1 MSTVDEMNKSS
12 VLAEKQKKR
21 MMRFLEVVNVLV
33 KGLPAHEVCAHSQR
47 AAMECTDSTGAAV
60 FICRDE
66 RAKDVLPPGKVD
78 LDAFLGDEKKPGAD
92 KEGGGDRGLRRQSSM
107 SAVVDE
113 SVAIE
118 IEALRNDAYTQ
129 QAQLQASLS
138 YGVVKEAELVQVMAT
153 DARMMLMVSDCHEVP
168 LSATD
173 ALDGR
178 AGGARQLTR
187 DSKRCALRSGGV
199 QRGHHPRRG
208 H

>member
-47 AAMECTDSTGAAV
+47 AAIECTDSTGAAV

-187 DSKRCALRSGGV
+187 DRKRRALRSGGV

>member
-1 MSTVDEMNKSS
+1 MSTIDEMNKSS
-12 VLAEKQKKR
+12 VIAEKQKKR

-78 LDAFLGDEKKPGAD
+78 LDVFLGEKKPGAD

-129 QAQLQASLS
+129 QAQLLASSS

-153 DARMMLMVSDCHEVP
+153 DAN
-168 LSATD
+168 D
-173 ALDGR
+173 ADG
-178 AGGARQLTR
+178 
-187 DSKRCALRSGGV
+187 LRL
-199 QRGHHPRRG
+199 P
-208 H
+208 

>member
-1 MSTVDEMNKSS
+1 LPLIAIDCRGSPRAQMSTVDEMNKSS

-107 SAVVDE
+107 SAVVEGGDRGLRRQSSMSAVVEGGDRGLRRQSSMSAVVDE

-129 QAQLQASLS
+129 QAQLQASSS

-153 DARMMLMVSDCHEVP
+153 DGE
-168 LSATD
+168 
-173 ALDGR
+173 
-178 AGGARQLTR
+178 
-187 DSKRCALRSGGV
+187 
-199 QRGHHPRRG
+199 
-208 H
+208 

>member
-1 MSTVDEMNKSS
+1 
-12 VLAEKQKKR
+12 
-21 MMRFLEVVNVLV
+21 
-33 KGLPAHEVCAHSQR
+33 
-47 AAMECTDSTGAAV
+47 
-60 FICRDE
+60 
-66 RAKDVLPPGKVD
+66 VD

-153 DARMMLMVSDCHEVP
+153 DGE
-168 LSATD
+168 
-173 ALDGR
+173 
-178 AGGARQLTR
+178 
-187 DSKRCALRSGGV
+187 
-199 QRGHHPRRG
+199 
-208 H
+208 

>member
-1 MSTVDEMNKSS
+1 LPLIAIDCRGSPRAQMSTVDEMNKSS

-107 SAVVDE
+107 SAVVEGGDRGLRRQSSMSAVVDE

-129 QAQLQASLS
+129 QAQLQASSS

-153 DARMMLMVSDCHEVP
+153 DGE
-168 LSATD
+168 
-173 ALDGR
+173 
-178 AGGARQLTR
+178 
-187 DSKRCALRSGGV
+187 
-199 QRGHHPRRG
+199 
-208 H
+208 

>member
-1 MSTVDEMNKSS
+1 MSTIDEMNKSS
-12 VLAEKQKKR
+12 VIAEKQKKR

-33 KGLPAHEVCAHSQR
+33 KGLPSHEVCAHSQR

-78 LDAFLGDEKKPGAD
+78 LDAFLGEKKPGAD

-129 QAQLQASLS
+129 QAQLQASS
-138 YGVVKEAELVQVMAT
+138 SFGVVKEAELVQVMAI
-153 DARMMLMVSDCHEVP
+153 
-168 LSATD
+168 
-173 ALDGR
+173 DGE
-178 AGGARQLTR
+178 
-187 DSKRCALRSGGV
+187 
-199 QRGHHPRRG
+199 
-208 H
+208 

>member
-1 MSTVDEMNKSS
+1 MECHGVPWIAVDCRGLPLMAIDCRGSPRAQMSTVDEMNKSS

-153 DARMMLMVSDCHEVP
+153 DGECA
-168 LSATD
+168 
-173 ALDGR
+173 DG
-178 AGGARQLTR
+178 
-187 DSKRCALRSGGV
+187 LRL
-199 QRGHHPRRG
+199 P
-208 H
+208 

>member
-187 DSKRCALRSGGV
+187 DRKRRALRSGGV

>member
-78 LDAFLGDEKKPGAD
+78 LDVFLGEKKPGAD

-129 QAQLQASLS
+129 QAQLLASSS

-153 DARMMLMVSDCHEVP
+153 DAN
-168 LSATD
+168 D
-173 ALDGR
+173 ADG
-178 AGGARQLTR
+178 
-187 DSKRCALRSGGV
+187 LRL
-199 QRGHHPRRG
+199 P
-208 H
+208 

>member
-1 MSTVDEMNKSS
+1 MSTIDEMNKSS
-12 VLAEKQKKR
+12 VIAEKQKKR

-33 KGLPAHEVCAHSQR
+33 KGLPSHEVCAHSQR

-78 LDAFLGDEKKPGAD
+78 LEVFLGEKKPGAD
-92 KEGGGDRGLRRQSSM
+92 QEGGGDRGLRRQSSMSAVVGGGDRGLRRQSSM

-129 QAQLQASLS
+129 QAQLQASS
-138 YGVVKEAELVQVMAT
+138 SFGVVKEAELVQVMAI
-153 DARMMLMVSDCHEVP
+153 
-168 LSATD
+168 
-173 ALDGR
+173 DGE
-178 AGGARQLTR
+178 
-187 DSKRCALRSGGV
+187 
-199 QRGHHPRRG
+199 
-208 H
+208 

>member
-1 MSTVDEMNKSS
+1 MSTIDEMNKSS
-12 VLAEKQKKR
+12 VIAEKQKKR

-33 KGLPAHEVCAHSQR
+33 KGLPSHEVCAHSQR

-78 LDAFLGDEKKPGAD
+78 LDVFLGEKKPGAD

-129 QAQLQASLS
+129 QAQLQASS
-138 YGVVKEAELVQVMAT
+138 SFGVVKEAELVQVMAI
-153 DARMMLMVSDCHEVP
+153 
-168 LSATD
+168 
-173 ALDGR
+173 DGE
-178 AGGARQLTR
+178 
-187 DSKRCALRSGGV
+187 
-199 QRGHHPRRG
+199 
-208 H
+208 

>member
-1 MSTVDEMNKSS
+1 MSAMECHGLPWSAMECHGVPWIAVDCRGLPLMAIDCRGSPRAQMSTVDEMNKSS

-153 DARMMLMVSDCHEVP
+153 DGE
-168 LSATD
+168 
-173 ALDGR
+173 
-178 AGGARQLTR
+178 
-187 DSKRCALRSGGV
+187 
-199 QRGHHPRRG
+199 
-208 H
+208 